1 MYAKAELAVQSYDQ
15 SWKKPVAKTI
25 NTNKNFN
32 VIQWKYIK
40 DKYKKKIF
48 QYLKYML
55 KTKTYH
61 IEGLQYSTMFARLA
75 NREHFGLNLL
85 CGS

>member
-1 MYAKAELAVQSYDQ
+1 
-15 SWKKPVAKTI
+15 
-25 NTNKNFN
+25 
-32 VIQWKYIK
+32 
-40 DKYKKKIF
+40 
-48 QYLKYML
+48 ML